1 MLFASLLNMKPKSYQ
16 IPPYRLLAILLS
28 MSVLL
33 RFFEEGLQL
42 LFLFL
47 TFVLLFSPDLRVV
60 AWQSLTDIVK
70 TVHGKMIIIVLI
82 FCLPSVIFSIDIA
95 QSFRTWFFTII
106 LLGLCAGLNCF
117 QYAPKGG

>member
-1 MLFASLLNMKPKSYQ
+1 MLFANLLNMKPKSYQ

-28 MSVLL
+28 MSIIL

-47 TFVLLFSPDLRVV
+47 AFVLLFSPDLRAT

-82 FCLPSVIFSIDIA
+82 FCLPSVIFSIDVA
-95 QSFRTWFFTII
+95 QSFRTWFLAIM
-106 LLGLCAGLNCF
+106 LLGLCAGLKLFSIC
-117 QYAPKGG
+117 PKGG